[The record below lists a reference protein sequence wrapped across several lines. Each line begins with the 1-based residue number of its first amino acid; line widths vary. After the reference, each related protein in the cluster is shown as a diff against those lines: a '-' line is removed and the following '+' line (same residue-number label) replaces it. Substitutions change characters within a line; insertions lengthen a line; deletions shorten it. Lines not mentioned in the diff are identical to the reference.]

1 MDPML
6 YPIIEIVINM
16 ETIWNVMGNMVLLM
30 IDMLYPMIY
39 MFHIMDW
46 GEIHP
51 HIPEVSP
58 IHHGLL

>member
-1 MDPML
+1 
-6 YPIIEIVINM
+6 
-16 ETIWNVMGNMVLLM
+16 MGNMVLLM

-58 IHHGLL
+58 IL